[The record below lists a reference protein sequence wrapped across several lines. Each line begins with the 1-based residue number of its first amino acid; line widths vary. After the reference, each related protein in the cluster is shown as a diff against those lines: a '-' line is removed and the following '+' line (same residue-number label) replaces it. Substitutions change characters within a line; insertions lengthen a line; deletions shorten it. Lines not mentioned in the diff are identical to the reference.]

1 MEHNRLKYFSRHL
14 AGRLTMAL
22 LLVSTLLS
30 CSADY
35 RQTVPENC
43 QALMAVDL
51 SHSLGPEGMDELK
64 SKLRVENISDCG
76 IDGAEPIYI
85 FETHDGRFGCVAKTD
100 SREKLEEWLGSLV
113 PSGQIQALSERKGL
127 SFFLLKGSMMIAVSD
142 AAVMMMGPVVET
154 AHQELQRKMSRLL
167 EAEQQL
173 SPLFELLDVE
183 KTGISA
189 VAYAKALPQQLE
201 SMFLL
206 GIDRQVAPKEVAVKF
221 DVSHENHCL
230 QLVAHPFSLHPE
242 TDRQLQTALEH
253 YHPIRPFFADRISGE
268 AVFSLACGMKGEDML
283 QLLRSNPTLRTVL
296 MGMNTSLD
304 MDKLIR
310 SVDGNILLSLRSWQ
324 GEHSQFVVLA
334 EQKQP
339 DWTQDID
346 YWMQSAPPGTA
357 IRRIPSASPYP
368 QLSVNSGSW
377 QLRLGISEDS
387 LLYLATSDSL
397 LQSVLQQTNRPLP
410 APVAAQV
417 AHSRFCGVLGLEA
430 LAKQNSELKGMAAF
444 LRSLLGKTDYIVYS
458 IEK

>member
-1 MEHNRLKYFSRHL
+1 
-14 AGRLTMAL
+14 
-22 LLVSTLLS
+22 
-30 CSADY
+30 
-35 RQTVPENC
+35 
-43 QALMAVDL
+43 
-51 SHSLGPEGMDELK
+51 
-64 SKLRVENISDCG
+64 
-76 IDGAEPIYI
+76 
-85 FETHDGRFGCVAKTD
+85 
-100 SREKLEEWLGSLV
+100 
-113 PSGQIQALSERKGL
+113 
-127 SFFLLKGSMMIAVSD
+127 
-142 AAVMMMGPVVET
+142 
-154 AHQELQRKMSRLL
+154 
-167 EAEQQL
+167 
-173 SPLFELLDVE
+173 
-183 KTGISA
+183 
-189 VAYAKALPQQLE
+189 
-201 SMFLL
+201 
-206 GIDRQVAPKEVAVKF
+206 
-221 DVSHENHCL
+221 
-230 QLVAHPFSLHPE
+230 
-242 TDRQLQTALEH
+242 
-253 YHPIRPFFADRISGE
+253 
-268 AVFSLACGMKGEDML
+268 
-283 QLLRSNPTLRTVL
+283 

-310 SVDGNILLSLRSWQ
+310 SVDGNILLSLQSWQ

-430 LAKQNSELKGMAAF
+430 LAKQNSELKGMVAF